1 MLRLAWRN
9 VWRNR
14 RRSLITVSSLGFGLA
29 AIMFG
34 QSLIKTL
41 QAQLVEKATGSITGH
56 LQVQHRSIK
65 DYKFPDRY
73 LERPERVEAA
83 LRGHPGIAAYGKRIH
98 VTGLVSTPVG
108 SVGALVCAVEPD
120 KERRITTMAGHITR
134 GSYFEEGACRKGG
147 RSSERG
153 RSPSTEGA
161 RGIVMGEKLA
171 QRLDL
176 RVGEKAVVMA
186 QASDGSM
193 GAGAFKLVGLY
204 RTGSTAFDSQL
215 VYIPLAAAQELLA
228 VEGKVNHIV
237 AKLRDVREAD
247 RVKRE
252 LAENL
257 GAERDLQVLSWKDI
271 DHEIVGIQRYQDG
284 LLTVVLAVVFLIV
297 ALGILNT
304 LLMSLFERVRE
315 FGVLMAVGAR
325 PAWVMKLVLIEAACL
340 GFIGSALGLGVGSAI
355 IAYYGRWGLALPL
368 GDAISYFMPFPSVV
382 FLRPAWAS
390 HLGAGLCVMAVSFL
404 AALAPALR
412 AGRLRPA
419 EALRHV

>member
-14 RRSLITVSSLGFGLA
+14 RRSVITTSSLGFGLA

-41 QAQLVEKATGSITGH
+41 QTQLVEKATGSITGH

-73 LERPERVEAA
+73 LQSPERAEAA
-83 LRGHPGIAAYGKRIH
+83 LRASPGVTVFGKRIH
-98 VTGLVSTPVG
+98 LTGLVSTPAG

-120 KERRITTMAGHITR
+120 KERLITTMADHLTSGR
-134 GSYFEEGACRKGG
+134 YLGG
-147 RSSERG
+147 E
-153 RSPSTEGA
+153 A

-176 RVGEKAVVMA
+176 RLGEKAVVMA
-186 QASDGSM
+186 QAEDGSM
-193 GAGAFKLVGLY
+193 GAGAFRLTGLY

-215 VYIPLAAAQELLA
+215 IYIPLAAAQELLA
-228 VEGKVNHIV
+228 VGGKVNHLTAKV
-237 AKLRDVREAD
+237 ADLRQVD
-247 RVKRE
+247 RIKRD
-252 LAENL
+252 LAEAL

-284 LLTVVLAVVFLIV
+284 LLTIVLAVVFLIV

-304 LLMSLFERVRE
+304 LLMSLFERIRE
-315 FGVLMAVGAR
+315 FGVLMAIGAR
-325 PAWVMKLVLIEAACL
+325 PAWVMELVLFEAALL
-340 GFIGSALGLGVGSAI
+340 GLIGSAVGLLGGSAV
-355 IAYYGRWGLALPL
+355 IAYFGRWGLPLPL

-382 FLRPAWAS
+382 YLRPAWPS
-390 HLGAGLCVMAVSFL
+390 HLTAALCVMAVSL
-404 AALAPALR
+404 AAALAPALR